1 MLTLSFNSLKGYQLQ
16 FISARLKGYPQ
27 EYCKPVVTC
36 CKGTEKFDTEK
47 IRERIISYL
56 YKLEY
61 STPLSVREYIHN
73 LIITGIPFQ
82 YSPTIEL
89 TNK

>member
-27 EYCKPVVTC
+27 EYCKSVVTC

-47 IRERIISYL
+47 IREAII
-56 YKLEY
+56 
-61 STPLSVREYIHN
+61 YIYIN
-73 LIITGIPFQ
+73 
-82 YSPTIEL
+82 
-89 TNK
+89 

>member
-27 EYCKPVVTC
+27 EYCKSVVTC

-47 IRERIISYL
+47 IRERIL
-56 YKLEY
+56 
-61 STPLSVREYIHN
+61 
-73 LIITGIPFQ
+73 F
-82 YSPTIEL
+82 
-89 TNK
+89 